1 MNYLAIAWYRIN
13 ILANIFASTVMIA
26 FVINNGARD
35 LDDVFFATIGVA
47 ALALIVWCAWKWRR
61 QEA

>member
-1 MNYLAIAWYRIN
+1 
-13 ILANIFASTVMIA
+13 MISNHQT
-26 FVINNGARD
+26 IG
-35 LDDVFFATIGVA
+35 DDVFFAAIEVA